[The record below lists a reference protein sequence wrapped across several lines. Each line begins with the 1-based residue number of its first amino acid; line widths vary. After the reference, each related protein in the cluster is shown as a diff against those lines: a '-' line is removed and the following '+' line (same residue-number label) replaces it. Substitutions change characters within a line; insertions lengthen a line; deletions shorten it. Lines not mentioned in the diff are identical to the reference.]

1 MRLFA
6 LIASL
11 LTCLFAASVQAAPS
25 KESRVALVIG
35 NSDYRAMTRL
45 RNPVNDAQDMAKLL
59 KNIGF
64 ETIVLPN
71 ANRDQVLDGLERFQR
86 NIRSESVALV
96 FFAGHGVQVA
106 GRNYLLPTDAKVDSE
121 LAVKN
126 HGIALDDVLATM
138 EAANA
143 RIRLVYLDACRDTP
157 PQLLS
162 STRSAA
168 QGLAKVPQARGTLIE
183 FATEP
188 GMVAKD
194 GGSEQRN
201 SPFTAAL
208 LRHLGTPDLQI
219 EDVSK
224 LVAAEVMQA
233 TRNTQRPWSEG
244 KILGSFVPVP
254 GKGER
259 PQIVINA
266 PAVMAA
272 PESETR
278 TPKRKTQE
286 DCTREAAEKDID
298 QRDFYAFTQA
308 CLAGREYKV
317 AKSESECV
325 AESQQRGIHPN
336 DLVDFVTACKY
347 GKPYQ
352 VVQRKSPNDCIK
364 EAQQKGLKGMDLA
377 EYAKKCYGGGGLK

>member
-1 MRLFA
+1 MQLLA
-6 LIASL
+6 LLVSFL
-11 LTCLFAASVQAAPS
+11 SCLAATSVQAAPA

-59 KNIGF
+59 KTIGF

-86 NIRSESVALV
+86 DIRSDSVALV

-194 GGSEQRN
+194 GGDNQRN
-201 SPFTAAL
+201 SPFTSAL
-208 LRHLGTPDLQI
+208 LRHMGKPDLQI

-224 LVAAEVMQA
+224 LVAADVMQA
-233 TRNTQRPWSEG
+233 TRNTQRPWTEG
-244 KILGSFVPVP
+244 KILGTFIPVP
-254 GKGER
+254 GTGER

-266 PAVMAA
+266 PTITAA
-272 PESETR
+272 PESESRGT
-278 TPKRKTQE
+278 KRKTQE
-286 DCTREAAEKDID
+286 DCAREAAEKEVD
-298 QRDFYAFTQA
+298 QRDYYAFTQA
-308 CLAGREYKV
+308 CLAGRDPKNL
-317 AKSESECV
+317 KSESECV
-325 AESQQRGIHPN
+325 AESQRRGVHPL
-336 DLVDFVTACKY
+336 DLVDFVTQCKA
-347 GKPYQ
+347 GKTP
-352 VVQRKSPNDCIK
+352 VVAQRKSANDCIR
-364 EAQQKGLKGMDLA
+364 EAQQKGIKGTNLP
-377 EYAKKCYGGGGLK
+377 EYVKKCYGGGQ